1 MSTIITKRQFPHYH
15 KYTMDLAGRPLT
27 LEVGKLAELA
37 NAAVMVGYGD
47 TRVLCC
53 VTAAPRPRD
62 GIDFFPLSVD
72 FEEKMYAVGR
82 IPGSFN
88 RREGRPGEKGIL
100 TSRVIDRPI
109 RPLFPY
115 DFRNDVSVMC
125 TVMAVD
131 HDCSPEIAA
140 LIGTSAALAISD
152 IPWNGPVAALKVGL
166 VDGKLV
172 FNPDAEQRK
181 VSDLDVTVVSTGKK
195 VVMIEAGAN
204 EVPNDVMFE
213 AIKQAHEEN
222 QKQIALINQMVQEIG
237 KPKFDYPHAD
247 FNYELFNKITA
258 DFMDEAKAAMDTDDK
273 NVREQRWNAMIE
285 KWHEKYLEEYPNMDQ
300 YLEEITYKFQK
311 MIVKKWLLE
320 GHRVDGRQKNE
331 IRPLDAE
338 VGVLPRVHGSGL
350 FTRGQTQ
357 VLSVCTLDT
366 LSANQKLDT
375 IWEETEKRYMH
386 HYNFPGYS
394 VGEAKPARS
403 PGRREIGHG
412 ALAERALL
420 PVIPPVEEFP
430 YAIRV
435 VSEVVSSNGSTSQ
448 GSICGSTLALMD
460 AGVPIKAPVAGI
472 SCGLI
477 QDDDG
482 SFTTFIDI
490 QGVEDFHGEMDF
502 KVAGTKKGITAIQM
516 DLKNDGLTMEIIK
529 NALDITYDARCQ
541 ILDQVMLPCIA
552 EPRPEVSKYAPKMVT
567 MHIDPDKIRDVIG
580 KGGSVIQKIVAESGA
595 KIDIDDDGTIHIASP
610 DAESCE
616 KAKKCIDDIVFVP
629 EVGQLYYGRVVR
641 LMTFG
646 AFVELAPGKDGLVH
660 ISKLDDH
667 RVEHVEDVVA
677 VGDVIRQVHLLPG
690 IGGHHHL
697 PVFLHVEDAHVAHHQ
712 IAVPGLGLLVEG
724 LGHLRLDGVVRVQKE
739 LSLIHISEP
748 TRH

>member
-1 MSTIITKRQFPHYH
+1 MSTIITKRQFPGYH
-15 KYTMDLAGRPLT
+15 KYELDLAGRPLT

-72 FEEKMYAVGR
+72 FEEKMYSVGR

-109 RPLFPY
+109 RPLFPS

-131 HDCSPEIAA
+131 HDCSPEVAA

-166 VDGKLV
+166 VDGKLL
-172 FNPDAEQRK
+172 FNPTSEQRK

-213 AIKQAHEEN
+213 AIRMAHEEN
-222 QKQIALINQMVQEIG
+222 QKQIALINQMVAEIG

-247 FNYELFNKITA
+247 FNQELFDKIVA

-273 NVREQRWNAMIE
+273 NVREARWNEMIE
-285 KWHEKYLEEYPNMDQ
+285 HWHEKYLEEYPDMDQ
-300 YLEEITYKFQK
+300 YLDEFTYKFQK
-311 MIVKKWLLE
+311 KIVKAWLLA

-338 VGVLPRVHGSGL
+338 VAVLPRVHGSGL

-529 NALDITYDARCQ
+529 NALDITYDARVQ
-541 ILDQVMLPCIA
+541 ILDQVMLPAIA

-567 MHIDPDKIRDVIG
+567 LHIDPDKIREVIG

-610 DAESCE
+610 DAESCAI
-616 KAKKCIDDIVFVP
+616 AKKCIDDIVFVP
-629 EVGQLYYGRVVR
+629 EVGALYYGRVVR

-660 ISKLDDH
+660 ISKLADH
-667 RVEHVEDVVA
+667 RIEK
-677 VGDVIRQVHLLPG
+677 
-690 IGGHHHL
+690 
-697 PVFLHVEDAHVAHHQ
+697 VEDACKVGDMMWVKVTE
-712 IAVPGLGLLVEG
+712 IDEKG
-724 LGHLRLDGVVRVQKE
+724 RVNLSHKDAMKE
-739 LSLIHISEP
+739 IKAKEAAGEP
-748 TRH
+748 IK

>member
-72 FEEKMYAVGR
+72 FEEKLYAVGR

-172 FNPDAEQRK
+172 FNPDSEQRK

-222 QKQIALINQMVQEIG
+222 QKQIALINQMVAEIG
-237 KPKFDYPHAD
+237 KPKFEYPHAD

-357 VLSVCTLDT
+357 VLSVATLDT

-472 SCGLI
+472 SCVLI

-482 SFTTFIDI
+482 SFTSFIDI

-552 EPRPEVSKYAPKMVT
+552 QPRAEVSKYAPKMVT

-660 ISKLDDH
+660 ISKLADK
-667 RVEHVEDVVA
+667 RIEK
-677 VGDVIRQVHLLPG
+677 
-690 IGGHHHL
+690 
-697 PVFLHVEDAHVAHHQ
+697 VEDACKIGDMMWVKVTEIDEKGRVNLSHKDAMKE
-712 IAVPGLGLLVEG
+712 IAA
-724 LGHLRLDGVVRVQKE
+724 KE
-739 LSLIHISEP
+739 AAGEP
-748 TRH
+748 IK

>member
-72 FEEKMYAVGR
+72 FEEKMYSVGR

-181 VSDLDVTVVSTGKK
+181 VSDLDVTVVSTAKK

-213 AIKQAHEEN
+213 AIRSAHEEN
-222 QKQIALINQMVQEIG
+222 QKQIALINQMVSEIG

-247 FNYELFNKITA
+247 FDQELFDKIVAAT
-258 DFMDEAKAAMDTDDK
+258 MDDAKAAMDTDDK
-273 NVREQRWNAMIE
+273 NVREARWNQLIE
-285 KWHEKYLEEYPNMDQ
+285 KWHELFLEDYPNMDQ
-300 YLEEITYKFQK
+300 YLDEITYKFQK
-311 MIVKKWLLE
+311 KIVKAWLLE

-529 NALDITYDARCQ
+529 NALDITYDARVQ

-552 EPRPEVSKYAPKMVT
+552 EPRAEVSKYAPKMLT

-660 ISKLDDH
+660 ISKLADK
-667 RVEHVEDVVA
+667 RIEK
-677 VGDVIRQVHLLPG
+677 
-690 IGGHHHL
+690 
-697 PVFLHVEDAHVAHHQ
+697 VEDACKIGDMMWVKVTEIDEKGRVNLSHKDAMKE
-712 IAVPGLGLLVEG
+712 IAA
-724 LGHLRLDGVVRVQKE
+724 KE
-739 LSLIHISEP
+739 AAGEP
-748 TRH
+748 IK

>member
-125 TVMAVD
+125 TVMSVD

-172 FNPDAEQRK
+172 FNPDTEQRK

-320 GHRVDGRQKNE
+320 GRRVDGRQKNE

-552 EPRPEVSKYAPKMVT
+552 QPRPEVSKYAPKMVT

-660 ISKLDDH
+660 ISKLADK
-667 RVEHVEDVVA
+667 RIEK
-677 VGDVIRQVHLLPG
+677 
-690 IGGHHHL
+690 
-697 PVFLHVEDAHVAHHQ
+697 VEDACKIGDMMWVKVTEIDEKGRVNLSHKDAMKE
-712 IAVPGLGLLVEG
+712 IAA
-724 LGHLRLDGVVRVQKE
+724 KE
-739 LSLIHISEP
+739 AAGEP
-748 TRH
+748 IK

>member
-72 FEEKMYAVGR
+72 FEEKMYSVGR

-131 HDCSPEIAA
+131 HDCSPEVAA

-181 VSDLDVTVVSTGKK
+181 VSDLDVTVVSTAKK

-213 AIKQAHEEN
+213 AIRSAHEEN
-222 QKQIALINQMVQEIG
+222 QKQIALINQMVSEIG

-247 FNYELFNKITA
+247 FDQELFDKIVAAT
-258 DFMDEAKAAMDTDDK
+258 MDDAKAAMDTDDK
-273 NVREQRWNAMIE
+273 NVREARWNQLIE
-285 KWHEKYLEEYPNMDQ
+285 KWHELFLEDYPNMDQ
-300 YLEEITYKFQK
+300 YLDEITYKFQK
-311 MIVKKWLLE
+311 KIVKAWLLE

-357 VLSVCTLDT
+357 VLSVATLDT

-529 NALDITYDARCQ
+529 NALDITYDARVQ

-552 EPRPEVSKYAPKMVT
+552 EPRAEVSKYAPKMLT

-610 DAESCE
+610 DAESCAI
-616 KAKKCIDDIVFVP
+616 AKKCIDDIVFVP

-660 ISKLDDH
+660 ISKLADH
-667 RVEHVEDVVA
+667 RIEK
-677 VGDVIRQVHLLPG
+677 
-690 IGGHHHL
+690 
-697 PVFLHVEDAHVAHHQ
+697 VEDACKIGDMMWVKVTEIDEKGRVNLSHKDAMKE
-712 IAVPGLGLLVEG
+712 IAA
-724 LGHLRLDGVVRVQKE
+724 KE
-739 LSLIHISEP
+739 AAGEP
-748 TRH
+748 IK

>member
-1 MSTIITKRQFPHYH
+1 MSTIITKRQFPGYH
-15 KYTMDLAGRPLT
+15 KYELDLAGRPLT

-72 FEEKMYAVGR
+72 FEEKMYSVGR

-109 RPLFPY
+109 RPLFPS

-131 HDCSPEIAA
+131 HDCSPEVAA

-166 VDGKLV
+166 VDGKLL
-172 FNPDAEQRK
+172 FNPTSEQRK

-213 AIKQAHEEN
+213 AIRMAHEEN
-222 QKQIALINQMVQEIG
+222 QKQIALINQMVAEIG

-247 FNYELFNKITA
+247 FNQELFDKIVA

-273 NVREQRWNAMIE
+273 NIREARWNEMIE
-285 KWHEKYLEEYPNMDQ
+285 HWHEKYLEEYPDMDQ
-300 YLEEITYKFQK
+300 YLEEFTYKFQK
-311 MIVKKWLLE
+311 KIVKAWLLE

-338 VGVLPRVHGSGL
+338 VAVLPRVHGSGL

-529 NALDITYDARCQ
+529 NALDITYDARVQ

-567 MHIDPDKIRDVIG
+567 MHIDPDKIREVIG

-610 DAESCE
+610 DAESCAI
-616 KAKKCIDDIVFVP
+616 AKKCIDDIVFVP
-629 EVGQLYYGRVVR
+629 EVGALYYGRVVR

-660 ISKLDDH
+660 ISKLADH
-667 RVEHVEDVVA
+667 RIEK
-677 VGDVIRQVHLLPG
+677 
-690 IGGHHHL
+690 
-697 PVFLHVEDAHVAHHQ
+697 VEDACKIGDMMWVKVTE
-712 IAVPGLGLLVEG
+712 IDEKG
-724 LGHLRLDGVVRVQKE
+724 RVNLSHKDAMKE
-739 LSLIHISEP
+739 IKAKEAAGEP
-748 TRH
+748 IK

>member
-1 MSTIITKRQFPHYH
+1 MSTIIKH
-15 KYTMDLAGRPLT
+15 KEFTNHKIFKSEVAGRPLT
-27 LEVGKLAELA
+27 IDVGKVAELA
-37 NAAVMVGYGD
+37 SASAMVTYGETTVLVAV
-47 TRVLCC
+47 TCS
-53 VTAAPRPRD
+53 ARPRD

-72 FEEKMYAVGR
+72 FEEKLYAVGR
-82 IPGSFN
+82 IPGSFL
-88 RREGRPGEKGIL
+88 RREGQPSL
-100 TSRVIDRPI
+100 PAVLASRVIDRSI

-115 DFRNDVSVMC
+115 DFRNDVVVTA
-125 TVMAVD
+125 TVMSLD
-131 HDCSPEIAA
+131 RDCSPEVTAM
-140 LIGTSAALAISD
+140 IGVSACLAYSN
-152 IPWNGPVAALKVGL
+152 IPWAGPIGCLEVGYVDGQIVMNPTQEQKHKSQLDLTVAATEQKVI
-166 VDGKLV
+166 
-172 FNPDAEQRK
+172 
-181 VSDLDVTVVSTGKK
+181 
-195 VVMIEAGAN
+195 MIEAGAK
-204 EVPNDVMFE
+204 ELPDEIMYDAIVKAHED
-213 AIKQAHEEN
+213 IKQ
-222 QKQIALINQMVQEIG
+222 QVGFINDLVAQIG
-237 KPKFDYPHAD
+237 KEKMTYDHAD
-247 FNYELFNKITA
+247 FDQELFDKIVEAT
-258 DFMDEAKAAMDTDDK
+258 MDEARAAMDTDDK
-273 NVREQRWNAMIE
+273 NVREARWNQLIE
-285 KWHEKYLEEYPNMDQ
+285 KWHELFLEDYPEMDKYLD
-300 YLEEITYKFQK
+300 EITYKFQK
-311 MIVKKWLLE
+311 KIVKAWLLE

-331 IRPLDAE
+331 IRPLSAE

-357 VLSVCTLDT
+357 VLSVATLDT

-460 AGVPIKAPVAGI
+460 AGVPISAPVAGI

-541 ILDQVMLPCIA
+541 ILDQIMLPCIA
-552 EPRPEVSKYAPKMVT
+552 EPRPEVSKYAPKMIT
-567 MHIDPDKIRDVIG
+567 MHIDPDKIREVIG

-610 DAESCE
+610 DAESCAT
-616 KAKKCIDDIVFVP
+616 AKKCIDDIVFVP

-660 ISKLDDH
+660 ISKLADK
-667 RVEHVEDVVA
+667 RIEK
-677 VGDVIRQVHLLPG
+677 
-690 IGGHHHL
+690 
-697 PVFLHVEDAHVAHHQ
+697 VEDACKVGDMMWVKVTE
-712 IAVPGLGLLVEG
+712 IDEKG
-724 LGHLRLDGVVRVQKE
+724 RVNLSHKDAMKE
-739 LSLIHISEP
+739 IRAKEAAGEIIK
-748 TRH
+748 

>member
-222 QKQIALINQMVQEIG
+222 QKQIALINQMVAEIG

-247 FNYELFNKITA
+247 FNYELFNKITE

-285 KWHEKYLEEYPNMDQ
+285 KWHDKYLEEYPNMDQ

-552 EPRPEVSKYAPKMVT
+552 QPRPEVSKYAPKMVT

-660 ISKLDDH
+660 ISKLADK
-667 RVEHVEDVVA
+667 RIEK
-677 VGDVIRQVHLLPG
+677 
-690 IGGHHHL
+690 
-697 PVFLHVEDAHVAHHQ
+697 VEDACKIGDMMWVKVTEIDEKGRVNLSHKDAMKE
-712 IAVPGLGLLVEG
+712 IAA
-724 LGHLRLDGVVRVQKE
+724 KE
-739 LSLIHISEP
+739 AAGEP
-748 TRH
+748 IK

>member
-72 FEEKMYAVGR
+72 FEEKMYSVGR

-172 FNPDAEQRK
+172 FNPDSEQRK

-213 AIKQAHEEN
+213 AIRSAHEEN
-222 QKQIALINQMVQEIG
+222 QKQIALINQMVAEIG

-247 FNYELFNKITA
+247 FNYELFNKITE

-357 VLSVCTLDT
+357 VLSVATLDT

-552 EPRPEVSKYAPKMVT
+552 EPRAEVSKYAPKMIT

-610 DAESCE
+610 DAESCAI
-616 KAKKCIDDIVFVP
+616 AKKCIDDIVFVP

-660 ISKLDDH
+660 ISKLADK
-667 RVEHVEDVVA
+667 RIEK
-677 VGDVIRQVHLLPG
+677 
-690 IGGHHHL
+690 
-697 PVFLHVEDAHVAHHQ
+697 VEDACKIGDMMWVKVTEIDEKGRVNLSHKDAMKE
-712 IAVPGLGLLVEG
+712 IAA
-724 LGHLRLDGVVRVQKE
+724 KE
-739 LSLIHISEP
+739 AAGEP
-748 TRH
+748 IK

>member
-72 FEEKMYAVGR
+72 FEEKMYSVGR

-181 VSDLDVTVVSTGKK
+181 VSDLDVTVVSTAKK

-213 AIKQAHEEN
+213 AIRSAHEEN
-222 QKQIALINQMVQEIG
+222 QKQIALINQMVSEIG

-247 FNYELFNKITA
+247 FDQELFDKIVAAT
-258 DFMDEAKAAMDTDDK
+258 MDDAKAAMDTDDK
-273 NVREQRWNAMIE
+273 NVREARWNQLIE
-285 KWHEKYLEEYPNMDQ
+285 KWHELFLEDYPNMDQ
-300 YLEEITYKFQK
+300 YLDEITYKFQK
-311 MIVKKWLLE
+311 KIVKAWLLE

-357 VLSVCTLDT
+357 VLSVATLDT

-610 DAESCE
+610 DAESCAI
-616 KAKKCIDDIVFVP
+616 AKKCIDDIVFVP

-660 ISKLDDH
+660 ISKLADK
-667 RVEHVEDVVA
+667 RIEK
-677 VGDVIRQVHLLPG
+677 
-690 IGGHHHL
+690 
-697 PVFLHVEDAHVAHHQ
+697 VEDACKVGDMMWVKVTEIDEKGRVNLSHKDAMKE
-712 IAVPGLGLLVEG
+712 IAA
-724 LGHLRLDGVVRVQKE
+724 KE
-739 LSLIHISEP
+739 AAGEP
-748 TRH
+748 IK

>member
-1 MSTIITKRQFPHYH
+1 MSTIITKRQFPGYH
-15 KYTMDLAGRPLT
+15 KYELDLAGRPLT

-72 FEEKMYAVGR
+72 FEEKMYSVGR

-109 RPLFPY
+109 RPLFPS

-131 HDCSPEIAA
+131 HDCSPEVAA

-166 VDGKLV
+166 VDGKLL
-172 FNPDAEQRK
+172 FNPTSEQRK

-213 AIKQAHEEN
+213 AIRMAHEEN
-222 QKQIALINQMVQEIG
+222 QKQIALINQMVAEIG

-247 FNYELFNKITA
+247 FNQELFDKIVA

-273 NVREQRWNAMIE
+273 NIREARWNEMIE
-285 KWHEKYLEEYPNMDQ
+285 HWHEKYLEEYPDMDQ
-300 YLEEITYKFQK
+300 YLEEFTYKFQK
-311 MIVKKWLLE
+311 KIVKAWLLA

-338 VGVLPRVHGSGL
+338 VAVLPRVHGSGL

-502 KVAGTKKGITAIQM
+502 KVAGTKKCITAIQM

-529 NALDITYDARCQ
+529 NALDITYDARVQ
-541 ILDQVMLPCIA
+541 ILDQVMLPAIA

-567 MHIDPDKIRDVIG
+567 LHIDPDKIREVIG

-610 DAESCE
+610 DAESCAI
-616 KAKKCIDDIVFVP
+616 AKKCIDDIVFVP
-629 EVGQLYYGRVVR
+629 EVGALYYGRVVR

-660 ISKLDDH
+660 ISKLADH
-667 RVEHVEDVVA
+667 RIEK
-677 VGDVIRQVHLLPG
+677 
-690 IGGHHHL
+690 
-697 PVFLHVEDAHVAHHQ
+697 VEDACKVGDMMWVKVTE
-712 IAVPGLGLLVEG
+712 IDEKG
-724 LGHLRLDGVVRVQKE
+724 RVNLSHKDAMKE
-739 LSLIHISEP
+739 IKAKEAAGEP
-748 TRH
+748 IK